1 MVSLLYHEP
10 PRRFGI
16 LERLAIELLGLLKL
30 KTEVEQAER
39 RDDTETEC

>member
-10 PRRFGI
+10 PRRLSV
-16 LERLAIELLGLLKL
+16 LERLAIELLRFLKL

-39 RDDTETEC
+39 RDDAETEG